1 MKMLAKAALAT
12 AIAAVACPALAQET
26 IGTMQVNGSVSTSTG
41 GDFVRASSGEA
52 IQAGER
58 IMVGEGSSA
67 SITFTNGA
75 VVNYTAPGVY
85 TVHLPAAAGVGAG
98 AAAAATLTGGEIAL
112 ISAAGLIAASGIA
125 ASTLDDDEDLLGE
138 PISR

>member
-1 MKMLAKAALAT
+1 MKTMLRIATAAALLG
-12 AIAAVACPALAQET
+12 AASLAPAFAQET
-26 IGTMQVNGSVSTSTG
+26 IGTMQVNGTVMTSDG
-41 GDFVRASSGEA
+41 GEFVGASSGEA

-67 SITFTNGA
+67 SISFVNGA

-85 TVHLPAAAGVGAG
+85 TIQMPAAAGVVSNSPGVLTPAEMGFMGFAG
-98 AAAAATLTGGEIAL
+98 VIAAA
-112 ISAAGLIAASGIA
+112 GIA
-125 ASTLDDDEDLLGE
+125 ATVMDDDEDLIGP